1 VPVVRRFT
9 RTEIHMSAASRG
21 LLLTDHVGYVVLRR
35 MSQGAAEELRAA
47 VDTLIAQ
54 GMTSL
59 VLDLR
64 SNPGGL
70 IREGVAVAG
79 LFLEAGDTVASSVG
93 RSSKRT
99 KTYLAEMPGDW
110 DDLRLAVLVNRGTA
124 SSAELIA
131 GALQDHDRGVV
142 VGTPSYG
149 KGVLQTTYP
158 IGEDV
163 ALKLT
168 TARWYT
174 PSGRTVQRP
183 RPDSAGGP
191 GNRLQSS
198 RPRTFYSSR
207 GRVVPDASGI
217 LPDLLVRAMP
227 RSEGERILANRL
239 GDEMSRFR
247 DVVAGYAAELRAEQ
261 VAPPSG
267 TVLTAG
273 RRDTLF
279 TRLEEAGVRLDRG
292 TYDLARDFVEDQLG
306 NELTRAFFGSDSLL
320 RRKARH
326 DRQLQAALLVIRGA
340 KDQDDALNAAM
351 RAQLSGR
358 IR

>member
-1 VPVVRRFT
+1 T
-9 RTEIHMSAASRG
+9 N
-21 LLLTDHVGYVVLRR
+21 HVGYIVLRR
-35 MSQGAAEELRAA
+35 MSQGAADELRAA
-47 VDTLIAQ
+47 VDTLVAQ

-79 LFLEAGDTVASSVG
+79 LFLEAGDTVATSIG
-93 RSSKRT
+93 RSSKQA
-99 KTYLAEMPGDW
+99 KTYLATAPGDW
-110 DDLRLAVLVNRGTA
+110 ADLRLTVLVNRGTA
-124 SSAELIA
+124 SSSELIA
-131 GALQDHDRGVV
+131 GALQDHDRAVV

-163 ALKLT
+163 AVKLT

-183 RPDSAGGP
+183 RADSAGGP
-191 GNRLQSS
+191 GNRIPST
-198 RPRTFYSSR
+198 RPRTFFTSR

-227 RSEGERILANRL
+227 RSDGERLLASRL
-239 GDEMSRFR
+239 GDEMGRFR

-261 VAPPSG
+261 VAQSDSNA
-267 TVLTAG
+267 LTAE

-279 TRLEEAGVRLDRG
+279 MRLEDAGVHLDRG
-292 TYDLARDFVEDQLG
+292 TYDLAGGFVEEQLA
-306 NELTRAFFGSDSLL
+306 NELARAFFGSDSLL
-320 RRKARH
+320 RRKARN
-326 DRQLQAALLVIRGA
+326 DRQLQAALLVNRGS
-340 KDQDDALNAAM
+340 KTQDEALNAAM
-351 RAQLSGR
+351 RLQLSGR
-358 IR
+358 VR